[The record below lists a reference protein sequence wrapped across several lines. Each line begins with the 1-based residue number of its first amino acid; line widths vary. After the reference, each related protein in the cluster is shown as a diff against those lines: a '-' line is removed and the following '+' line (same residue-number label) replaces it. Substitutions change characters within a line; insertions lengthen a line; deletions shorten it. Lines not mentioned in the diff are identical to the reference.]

1 MICHTICHASSNRHS
16 MLCCAILCCNG
27 YSMLCCDVLVLFSA
41 AVHHVHEA
49 VSRWR
54 RRCLLFYVDHFW
66 KHCAGVCFQSGHH
79 SSGHLVSDEDGKCQ
93 YQCILLH
100 NHLALLRCLLSPHR
114 RDVSND
120 AMREHDVS
128 GLWKLHVMTSLVALL
143 PLSLLF
149 LLPHSEKDQE
159 ELSR

>member
-54 RRCLLFYVDHFW
+54 RGCLLFYADHFW

-93 YQCILLH
+93 YQCILH
-100 NHLALLRCLLSPHR
+100 TDSMTLL
-114 RDVSND
+114 VSCIT
-120 AMREHDVS
+120 
-128 GLWKLHVMTSLVALL
+128 TSLCYAVCCHRIAGMCPMTPCASMTCLASGSYTL
-143 PLSLLF
+143 
-149 LLPHSEKDQE
+149 
-159 ELSR
+159 